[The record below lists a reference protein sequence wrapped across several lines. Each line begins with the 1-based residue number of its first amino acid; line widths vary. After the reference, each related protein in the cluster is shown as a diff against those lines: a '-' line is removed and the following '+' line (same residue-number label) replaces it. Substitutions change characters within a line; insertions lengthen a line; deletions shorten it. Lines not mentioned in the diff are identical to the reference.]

1 MKKLKKIALLTRARR
16 DNFFLERWM
25 NYYGP
30 QIGFDNIYIYLDGKD
45 QDPPQDPTG
54 KVHIELCDRI
64 PGNLDTM
71 EGQRLSFLSD
81 KAAELFAAGYEVV
94 IGCDAD
100 EYIVVEP
107 RLGMNLAEYISRLD
121 IKTSVS
127 GLGFDV
133 GQRQGVEPTFDY
145 SKGFLAQRHYALI
158 APDYTKPC
166 IINKPVRWG
175 SGFHR
180 IKGHNYHIDPNL
192 YTFHFGGFDFDF
204 LKERCMNSDLK
215 NHGWEKH
222 LEFRTRTISLISEN
236 EPLRGDEIIRK
247 AQFIQKWFRPPYK
260 WNRPSMLNQLWVYE
274 IPERF
279 WNVV

>member
-30 QIGFDNIYIYLDGKD
+30 QIGFENIYIYLDGKD

-71 EGQRLSFLSD
+71 EGKRLSFLSD

-107 RLGMNLAEYISRLD
+107 RLGMNLAEYISSLN

-133 GQRQGVEPTFDY
+133 GQRQGVEETFDY

-166 IINKPVRWG
+166 IITKPVRWG

-180 IKGHNYHIDPNL
+180 IKGHN
-192 YTFHFGGFDFDF
+192 
-204 LKERCMNSDLK
+204 
-215 NHGWEKH
+215 
-222 LEFRTRTISLISEN
+222 
-236 EPLRGDEIIRK
+236 
-247 AQFIQKWFRPPYK
+247 
-260 WNRPSMLNQLWVYE
+260 
-274 IPERF
+274 
-279 WNVV
+279 

>member
-1 MKKLKKIALLTRARR
+1 M
-16 DNFFLERWM
+16 
-25 NYYGP
+25 
-30 QIGFDNIYIYLDGKD
+30 
-45 QDPPQDPTG
+45 
-54 KVHIELCDRI
+54 
-64 PGNLDTM
+64 
-71 EGQRLSFLSD
+71 
-81 KAAELFAAGYEVV
+81 
-94 IGCDAD
+94 
-100 EYIVVEP
+100 VEP
-107 RLGMNLAEYISRLD
+107 RLGMNLAEYISGLD

-222 LEFRTRTISLISEN
+222 LEFRTRTISLISES

-279 WNVV
+279 WSVV